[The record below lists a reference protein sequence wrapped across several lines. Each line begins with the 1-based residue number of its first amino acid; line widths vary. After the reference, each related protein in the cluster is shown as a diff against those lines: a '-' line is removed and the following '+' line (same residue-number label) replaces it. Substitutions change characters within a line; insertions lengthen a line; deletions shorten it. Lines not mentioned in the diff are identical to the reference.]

1 MLATHS
7 IIVMSGKG
15 GVGKSTVS
23 ANLAVA
29 LSLKGYAVGLLD
41 ADLTSPSIPRL
52 LSLFGNVECQD
63 NQLMPISYSEKLK
76 VLSTGFLIPSSDR
89 AIVWRGGVKMA
100 AIRQFINETN
110 WGALD
115 FLVVDL
121 PPGTGDEPLSIA
133 QDLRP
138 DGALIVT
145 TPQAV
150 ALVSSRKSVD
160 FLRKV
165 GVPVIGI
172 IENMSGYECPTC
184 GTHVDIFQSDG
195 GERSAKELGV
205 PFICRIPLDIAIC
218 ESGDSGKPIGE
229 NGAQASCSAESI
241 NTIARN
247 VLHFYGITEDV
258 RTESITKQRGDK

>member
-1 MLATHS
+1 MATSNRAETKIPLMTHPDTAHPKMLATHS

-29 LSLKGYAVGLLD
+29 LSQKGYTVGLLD

-52 LSLFGNVECQD
+52 LGLFGNVECQD

-121 PPGTGDEPLSIA
+121 PPGH
-133 QDLRP
+133 R
-138 DGALIVT
+138 
-145 TPQAV
+145 
-150 ALVSSRKSVD
+150 R
-160 FLRKV
+160 
-165 GVPVIGI
+165 
-172 IENMSGYECPTC
+172 
-184 GTHVDIFQSDG
+184 
-195 GERSAKELGV
+195 
-205 PFICRIPLDIAIC
+205 
-218 ESGDSGKPIGE
+218 
-229 NGAQASCSAESI
+229 
-241 NTIARN
+241 
-247 VLHFYGITEDV
+247 
-258 RTESITKQRGDK
+258 

>member
-52 LSLFGNVECQD
+52 LGLFGNVECQD

-76 VLSTGFLIPSSDR
+76 VHSTGFLIPSSDR

-184 GTHVDIFQSDG
+184 GTHVDIFQSGG

-205 PFICRIPLDIAIC
+205 PFICRIPLDMAIC
-218 ESGDSGKPIGE
+218 EAGDSGKPIGE
-229 NGAQASCSAESI
+229 NGAQASCSAESV

-247 VLHFYGITEDV
+247 VLRFYGITEDV
-258 RTESITKQRGDK
+258 RTESITKHGGDR

>member
-52 LSLFGNVECQD
+52 LGLFGNVECQD

-184 GTHVDIFQSDG
+184 GMHVDIFQSGG

-218 ESGDSGKPIGE
+218 ESGDSGKPIAE

-247 VLHFYGITEDV
+247 VLRFYGITEDV

>member
-1 MLATHS
+1 MARRRQD
-7 IIVMSGKG
+7 G
-15 GVGKSTVS
+15 GNQTVHQRDE
-23 ANLAVA
+23 L
-29 LSLKGYAVGLLD
+29 
-41 ADLTSPSIPRL
+41 
-52 LSLFGNVECQD
+52 
-63 NQLMPISYSEKLK
+63 
-76 VLSTGFLIPSSDR
+76 
-89 AIVWRGGVKMA
+89 
-100 AIRQFINETN
+100 
-110 WGALD
+110 GALD

-150 ALVSSRKSVD
+150 AHVSSRKSVD

-165 GVPVIGI
+165 EIPVIGI

-184 GTHVDIFQSDG
+184 GTHVDIFQSGG

-229 NGAQASCSAESI
+229 NGAQASCSAESLLK
-241 NTIARN
+241 TRSHVTSCASMGLQKTLGR
-247 VLHFYGITEDV
+247 
-258 RTESITKQRGDK
+258 KA

>member
-1 MLATHS
+1 
-7 IIVMSGKG
+7 
-15 GVGKSTVS
+15 
-23 ANLAVA
+23 
-29 LSLKGYAVGLLD
+29 
-41 ADLTSPSIPRL
+41 
-52 LSLFGNVECQD
+52 
-63 NQLMPISYSEKLK
+63 
-76 VLSTGFLIPSSDR
+76 
-89 AIVWRGGVKMA
+89 MA

-184 GTHVDIFQSDG
+184 GTHVDIFQSGG